1 MLSPRIMLQDVI
13 QHLENAHAET
23 PSNVAAVEEEE
34 DGLVQADSSLET
46 AKEEMLE
53 TLLEHAQSISNA
65 EEAHQGLEAAW
76 VLSSWAYNT
85 DWKDRSPEQV
95 QSLLPAWPKS
105 VQQTLENLRIQ
116 WAQRTQSESL
126 ATSTGSPRTEAPADS
141 YDVDDNSQSQ
151 ANEVETGEA
160 QVVVNSAQGRP
171 GGNDFTEVTNVTT
184 QLFVG
189 ARGVHMG
196 WFRNNPQL
204 QTLPEGTMLDAQKR
218 ANGLMRWVL
227 VMPENTSPS
236 KVQSIET
243 WLMQQGIVDAYEVH
257 RNVDGWSTTKPSAED
272 VVLNEGQTT
281 TPILSTPSTSPQTQT
296 EGEDDSSKGKN
307 ALATEREAN
316 AASESEAASA
326 TNASKEGADK
336 GAEER
341 PSPVW
346 GSDDMW
352 SHGAPVALGNLRG
365 TWYAVQV
372 GAFRGT
378 PDKEWIEQAGERL
391 IYEPFPDG
399 LARWYAGVR
408 QDRQASVSRK
418 EELQEYNA
426 FADAFV
432 VRLRDGVREVMT
444 PEEVGREE
452 DSLAWTQ
459 SQTQGQAAQ
468 DNRLPSTTS
477 DLEPESSE
485 NSDAAPEVGASLG
498 SEENAELERSEE
510 ESEALERVETQASP
524 ALAASGMVDAGETAT
539 WHVDIAKYYGTV
551 PAKDVASLLF
561 KAADWGVRSVQLFG
575 QTTYFTRSMDDLA
588 EAERLLAAI
597 RAEGFI
603 NATLVQE

>member
-1 MLSPRIMLQDVI
+1 
-13 QHLENAHAET
+13 
-23 PSNVAAVEEEE
+23 
-34 DGLVQADSSLET
+34 
-46 AKEEMLE
+46 
-53 TLLEHAQSISNA
+53 
-65 EEAHQGLEAAW
+65 
-76 VLSSWAYNT
+76 
-85 DWKDRSPEQV
+85 
-95 QSLLPAWPKS
+95 
-105 VQQTLENLRIQ
+105 
-116 WAQRTQSESL
+116 
-126 ATSTGSPRTEAPADS
+126 
-141 YDVDDNSQSQ
+141 
-151 ANEVETGEA
+151 
-160 QVVVNSAQGRP
+160 
-171 GGNDFTEVTNVTT
+171 
-184 QLFVG
+184 
-189 ARGVHMG
+189 
-196 WFRNNPQL
+196 
-204 QTLPEGTMLDAQKR
+204 
-218 ANGLMRWVL
+218 
-227 VMPENTSPS
+227 
-236 KVQSIET
+236 
-243 WLMQQGIVDAYEVH
+243 
-257 RNVDGWSTTKPSAED
+257 
-272 VVLNEGQTT
+272 
-281 TPILSTPSTSPQTQT
+281 
-296 EGEDDSSKGKN
+296 
-307 ALATEREAN
+307 
-316 AASESEAASA
+316 
-326 TNASKEGADK
+326 
-336 GAEER
+336 
-341 PSPVW
+341 
-346 GSDDMW
+346 
-352 SHGAPVALGNLRG
+352 
-365 TWYAVQV
+365 

-524 ALAASGMVDAGETAT
+524 ALVASGMVDAGETAT

-603 NATLVQE
+603 NATLVLE